1 LQAASSSAIGYLR
14 FSGTRSSRSASFG
27 ACSDTASATG
37 QSSRRRSIIGTTPEV
52 ETVTRRRD
60 RP

>member
-1 LQAASSSAIGYLR
+1 LIGTSL
-14 FSGTRSSRSASFG
+14 SRNPSVG

-37 QSSRRRSIIGTTPEV
+37 QASAKRSIAGTMPEV
-52 ETVTRRRD
+52 DTVTRRRD